1 MTYKHNIY
9 NETKN
14 TNKALL
20 RSPLNS
26 HWLDLKYGYQ
36 KWWYLIFLLSFFVFP
51 RSKFGF
57 INNQFNINLF
67 QKVKEEYSR
76 QFPFNKFSSLR
87 ARNKQTK
94 RLSKRLSKLTEKVKY
109 KNQIIQQPVEVLP
122 ILPNWKTNF
131 NIRENSDLQY
141 SQSYRFNPGLD
152 NNSADR
158 INYASFTSNDAKKL
172 YYPLKTKVANLK
184 YSDSQTNYNT
194 GIILDT
200 LEVFKKI
207 DVDLD
212 NILNN
217 KVEYLLYNSV
227 KPKLKSKKI
236 YRQIR
241 NNSQNLTLKKQKNQ
255 IRLHT
260 YNLFSNFIEDTSI
273 DKALNLFKRDLIRG
287 HNINMSQI
295 NERMRLDNI
304 KVRDLRP
311 FEKLLVWDQSDTTI
325 IHKEKFIAKLIY
337 QLELCSQILNSRINL
352 QHGVQKELVGKSLE
366 HIDTAATGFAL
377 NSNTSAFSEQANHI
391 NQLIILLTNNLLLKR
406 HALWYTGYVRTQ
418 IKRLNDEEAAEEQA
432 ELDKKAGKKPAKKK
446 EGEEEPTLLTE
457 EERKKI
463 RKIRKANNNE
473 MKKVFKLR
481 LKKAETPSGKETR
494 KARIS
499 AKNVRKVAKRADVKW
514 HKYLSLMKKYQKAQ
528 TRQYDD
534 EDVSIDGL
542 DAFEENI
549 DELIPKDCKVMDG
562 YTDSIR
568 IILDQLV
575 DGILPLVDL
584 DKIGEAQSNA
594 YLHPDVIANN
604 DIKLLDIIKS
614 NITLLQNLQK
624 YLPKNP
630 NLNPTNKNLT
640 KNTSLIPNFTLLD
653 EERILHHPIDNYH
666 LLDKILESFKT
677 ISGLIDETQVIIKD
691 VHPTESSEVA
701 NQPKTRYTRRYLN
714 RKKSRKDNL
723 ITPAPLKILSKIVDI
738 EKYFGPNKKDSSAGI
753 IKENPLSKNVKTID
767 TSIKPKEPSLL
778 EIIFKNTAESA
789 LKNIESQELNNNSAE
804 DYSKL
809 NAKEI
814 DRLLHLS
821 TDKPE
826 EEIENV
832 LSKIKETKKY
842 IRRIYKKTRLE
853 YKDAINEIK
862 TRYRREKKQEA
873 LELKKRIRKVKKTL
887 DAFEKQPDSPE
898 KLEVKTETY
907 NSLKRQLNQ
916 LIAQQKV
923 ANGLDPDGNR
933 PLDIENDKVA
943 REVLGLD
950 KITDKERDER
960 ETNANGEGT
969 EEPKKTFD
977 IKSITPRQL
986 RRIEKRKRKIRKAMI
1001 YLAWIRSH
1009 TEDFENLKFL
1019 RQQERFAAMYFKY
1032 FVKQRTSKKVKAKGK
1047 KRMKRQLLKDF
1058 ETFKIYKR
1066 TQHKLKEYL
1075 LSHLNSIYCDEKFI
1089 QLIKQADNNQK
1100 LWGFQNL
1107 YEIFRDMQ
1115 LRNEFY
1121 NIAKIQNVNV
1131 NGPLNS
1137 RVTIDTNTDAFEVD
1151 DDEEEEVDKLLAQ
1164 EIGIDYEEY
1173 EKLEDEE
1180 ELEDEDDTSLLDTID
1195 HGGLISEEIRY
1206 PMYKSE
1212 IEPRFLHD
1220 EKLAKK
1226 MSFFSPIYDLDK
1238 EQIAQEKALND
1249 DEINKRQTTVKINN
1263 TPLMQQT
1270 LDKEKDKYIN
1280 FRSTPLLAD
1289 DENAKE
1295 YYPAPAFSETLNDSG
1310 NFEMFEEILEAPQT
1324 KEDAPAFE
1332 MATDVDQRLEP
1343 LKKSEVSDDDDDE
1356 NAFYVTTIDFKEK
1369 DGNSNKYYTNKATS
1383 WINHRV
1389 EKTFSRLQQNV
1400 SNVKFILEARKQ
1412 MLLHTHIN
1420 TILSPGLNSY
1430 NVYELLTKNSNITT
1444 HNFHANNHKSL
1455 SHVRLRGSKELNFS
1469 SLGNIPL
1476 ERNLIQKITQDYNV
1490 NESAQSDVAA
1500 NHIKDKP
1507 LNLSNV
1513 DSTQLSS
1520 QKQSI
1525 NGLPPKY
1532 EKVCTLFKMFN
1543 KARVFKK
1550 IVDKRFYKTIRP
1562 FWKAAW
1568 MADIESDKKQLEIE
1582 TQYWEQFLKY
1592 AAGDDVRRSNFFSW
1606 LTSSSSDFIEGTDDL
1621 KNLINSLERSGH
1633 ISFRVSPDQ
1642 HTDDLIWSAFI
1653 SFYHLNKGLDLEL
1666 YEKMIRDAE
1675 SFQSLYNINENTVF
1689 SVSTY
1694 QDKLPVLSRRNLE
1707 TSERRRILSNELAF
1721 NDLRRRVLSDGG
1733 RDLLYLPFQSASSTE
1748 WKEFATKLNFMID
1761 LSLGDLPFET
1771 QYGFRFRHLP
1781 PEYKFSTLFTGL
1793 YYKAIMNICAPTVG
1807 HSFIESNYFETIED
1821 IEDELNE
1828 IETEKAYIL
1837 RSFKTLSQSYP
1848 HMIFKPYFYERP
1860 IPPLIYHGYKN
1871 FKKFLKSLDRV
1882 PQTKKYWK
1890 EDQINE
1896 ILYKDEIALMNV
1908 VNNEYLNPLN
1918 ATIRYQPDYLHP
1930 NYEHRFQNATL
1941 FDTEPPETQSKN
1953 FHNNL
1958 KYKFI
1963 NLPKLSG
1970 KPYKRIFRRIN
1981 KIQNLEEGYRQ
1992 DEHFPLA
1999 IGSDLLKYGRNL
2011 LKSPFF
2017 TNSLNTANLRLVQ
2030 DKFLTNLQLQTL
2042 KTQHYVELFSTLQK
2056 SNVEKKNSLFANGYK
2071 NRLALRLESYFPN
2084 ETYDD
2089 LIQMATSLNDSL
2101 RKENRQSQI
2110 QNKILI
2116 TDPKLL
2122 ELTKMFNI
2130 FSKTG
2135 FRKIGRRQLK
2145 RNTFFKNDYKSLNIQ
2160 DAAMFANICDW
2171 SNWYLDKITNSKRE
2185 ALLNT
2190 RAFETNSLRR
2200 NEFLADFIDPQSPSK
2215 RLKLDESKLKDY
2227 DWPAFED
2234 STAYTPYNSS
2244 NKLTSKDKRYIKR
2257 KLLKF
2262 LKQFEKISNEIIDV
2276 YSTNAKIDFNSER
2289 RAKYDIVKDNRD
2301 SIESQLPPLQ
2311 DLVYDFENRDLL
2323 HTLELSPDTIS
2334 RNFSYL
2340 FENQD
2345 DDPMDLYAPDILPY
2359 RVYLRLMLEN
2369 LENFQIPKSP
2379 EYNPNFGGPAV
2390 ETSHAPII
2398 PTRFN
2403 TRTRSLPGIWG
2414 EPYESRRNKYI
2425 IDDKEESEWYPFSD
2439 DGLDTVEKGR
2449 LDRLKPFYYCPY
2461 FLNEYLRELFFEPI
2475 VSFDFEE
2482 DSETAE
2488 PETLNEFTRNI
2499 KIDISSSK
2507 DQVNKFNNLPVLP
2520 KKEVLKHNHEISAI
2534 ETSKGRNARGVSF
2547 ERPQFGKSDRFIWP
2561 GPFSNSHDQLI
2572 ILSIVFGFIGY
2583 YISLLFALLIVK
2595 FPGQQ
2600 QVQGFIRDERRL
2612 RVLSQ
2617 KYYSINLITNF
2628 QIQKILS
2635 DWILKRSEFLNY
2647 NITRTPD
2654 TTPLYWGEMH
2664 GILDHVLT
2672 YRPNIYH
2679 HRTFIDFT
2687 YNPLF
2692 WVTSSFSSEHFTVSS
2707 LGSPR
2712 YAQAWVQA
2720 MFTTENITN
2729 IHVEL
2734 YKFIR
2739 SNVEKRKEFL
2749 HFEDGSIALEIKP
2762 WSEGAIKRQQGQN
2775 KAQLSLPK
2783 IPFLQTGKGAR
2794 KARARK
2800 SRAIKRKLFFPE
2812 RTFERLIYIARE
2824 YVPCFIVLDGFDRAV
2839 LSQKTFNVWN
2849 KEESYGYWP
2858 GGIYGSFGKIT
2869 YNNAKTIKLQETI
2882 IRYLCYVAETLTQNS
2897 LYKFCLTVP
2906 DSTRLDYRLG
2916 LPKRFY
2922 FRYILEDQLKLSARD
2937 THFDRFGTEPNFVTP
2952 ANFDFFNLKC
2962 PVHLYNDYYNYY
2974 SSYRLQSIKHDYL
2987 PNMNEMR
2994 DDNLNIPTF
3003 NNLELFNDN
3012 LLWYGRDPAR
3022 PLEGRTDPKEYMN
3035 RYLKGQIFGFN
3046 SARSKR
3052 ARWFNLVE
3060 EAVPGYVF
3068 LEQWLE
3074 LTTVRRTGEFE
3085 YVMSW
3090 LSHEYKTIQ
3099 NDRNPT
3105 TLAYCFNISNIRK
3118 TILLR
3123 FYLNLYFFVHLILII
3138 QETS

>member
-9 NETKN
+9 KETKN

-57 INNQFNINLF
+57 TNNQFNINLF
-67 QKVKEEYSR
+67 QKVKEEYSK
-76 QFPFNKFSSLR
+76 QFPFNKFSSLST
-87 ARNKQTK
+87 RNKQTK
-94 RLSKRLSKLTEKVKY
+94 RLNKRLSKFTEKVKY
-109 KNQIIQQPVEVLP
+109 KNQIIQPPVEVLP
-122 ILPNWKTNF
+122 ILPNWKTNS
-131 NIRENSDLQY
+131 NTRENSDLQY

-158 INYASFTSNDAKKL
+158 INYASFTSKDAKKL
-172 YYPLKTKVANLK
+172 YYPLKTKVSNLK
-184 YSDSQTNYNT
+184 YSDSQNNYNT
-194 GIILDT
+194 GIILDN
-200 LEVFKKI
+200 LEVFKEI
-207 DVDLD
+207 DVNLD

-236 YRQIR
+236 YKQIR
-241 NNSQNLTLKKQKNQ
+241 NNLQNPTLKKQKDQ
-255 IRLHT
+255 IKLRT

-273 DKALNLFKRDLIRG
+273 DKALYLFKRDLIRG

-304 KVRDLRP
+304 KVEYLQP
-311 FEKLLVWDQSDTTI
+311 FKKLLVWDQSDTTI
-325 IHKEKFIAKLIY
+325 IHKEEFIEKLIH

-352 QHGVQKELVGKSLE
+352 QQGVQKELVGKSLE
-366 HIDTAATGFAL
+366 HIDTASTGFAL
-377 NSNTSAFSEQANHI
+377 NPTTSVFSEQATHI
-391 NQLIILLTNNLLLKR
+391 NNLIMLLANNLLLKR
-406 HALWYTGYVRTQ
+406 HALWYTGYVRTE
-418 IKRLNDEEAAEEQA
+418 IKRLNEEEAAEEQA
-432 ELDKKAGKKPAKKK
+432 EFDKKAGKKPEKKK
-446 EGEEEPTLLTE
+446 EDEEEKPLLTE
-457 EERKKI
+457 EEREKI
-463 RKIRKANNNE
+463 RKIRKANNAE
-473 MKKVFKLR
+473 MRAFFGLRVTEFVKPTGKKVGKLR
-481 LKKAETPSGKETR
+481 VLSNN
-494 KARIS
+494 I
-499 AKNVRKVAKRADVKW
+499 RKVAKRAGVKF
-514 HKYLSLMKKYQKAQ
+514 HKYQSLMKKYQKRQ
-528 TRQYDD
+528 DRQYDND
-534 EDVSIDGL
+534 GMSIDGL

-549 DELIPKDCKVMDG
+549 DEMIPTDCTVMAG
-562 YTDSIR
+562 YTDSMKIV
-568 IILDQLV
+568 LDQLV

-584 DKIGEAQSNA
+584 DKIGEAKSNA
-594 YLHPDVIANN
+594 YLNPDLIADN

-624 YLPKNP
+624 YLPKNS
-630 NLNPTNKNLT
+630 NLDPTNKNLT

-666 LLDKILESFKT
+666 LLDKIFESFKN
-677 ISGLIDETQVIIKD
+677 ISGLINEAHVILKD
-691 VHPTESSEVA
+691 DHPTEFSEVTT
-701 NQPKTRYTRRYLN
+701 QPKTSHTRRYLN

-723 ITPAPLKILSKIVDI
+723 ITPIPLKILSKIVDI
-738 EKYFGPNKKDSSAGI
+738 EKYFGSNKKDSSAGI
-753 IKENPLSKNVKTID
+753 IKENPLLKNAKTID
-767 TSIKPKEPSLL
+767 TSIKPKEPSPL
-778 EIIFKNTAESA
+778 EIILKNIAEPA

-809 NAKEI
+809 DAKEI

-821 TDKPE
+821 ADKPE

-832 LSKIKETKKY
+832 LSKIKDTKKY
-842 IRRIYKKTRLE
+842 IRKIYKKTKLE
-853 YKDAINEIK
+853 YKDARNEIK
-862 TRYRREKKQEA
+862 TRYQREKKQEA

-887 DAFEKQPDSPE
+887 DVFEKQPDSPE
-898 KLEVKTETY
+898 KSEVKSETY
-907 NSLKRQLNQ
+907 ISLKRQLNQ
-916 LIAQQKV
+916 LIVQQKV

-933 PLDIENDKVA
+933 PLDLENDKVA

-950 KITDKERDER
+950 KITDEER
-960 ETNANGEGT
+960 EEREANANGEGT
-969 EEPKKTFD
+969 EEPKKIID

-1009 TEDFENLKFL
+1009 PEDFENLKFL
-1019 RQQERFAAMYFKY
+1019 RQQKRFAVMYFKY
-1032 FVKQRTSKKVKAKGK
+1032 FKNRRRVKKGFKAKGK
-1047 KRMKRQLLKDF
+1047 KQFKRQLLEDF
-1058 ETFKIYKR
+1058 ETFKVYKR

-1151 DDEEEEVDKLLAQ
+1151 DDEEEEVDKILAQ

-1173 EKLEDEE
+1173 EKLEDDEE
-1180 ELEDEDDTSLLDTID
+1180 ELEDEDDTSIFDTID

-1206 PMYKSE
+1206 PMYKNE

-1238 EQIAQEKALND
+1238 EQIAQERALND
-1249 DEINKRQTTVKINN
+1249 DEINKRQATVKINN
-1263 TPLMQQT
+1263 TPLMQQA

-1280 FRSTPLLAD
+1280 FQSTPLSTD
-1289 DENAKE
+1289 DENAKV
-1295 YYPAPAFSETLNDSG
+1295 YYPAPAFSEALNDSG

-1332 MATDVDQRLEP
+1332 MATDVEQRLEP
-1343 LKKSEVSDDDDDE
+1343 LKKSEVSDDDDDD

-1369 DGNSNKYYTNKATS
+1369 DGNSNKYYTNKATN

-1490 NESAQSDVAA
+1490 NESAQSDVAT

-1525 NGLPPKY
+1525 NGLPPKF
-1532 EKVCTLFKMFN
+1532 KKASTLFRMFN
-1543 KARVFKK
+1543 KARVLRKIYIKGLFK
-1550 IVDKRFYKTIRP
+1550 TTRP

-1568 MADIESDKKQLEIE
+1568 MADIESDEKQLEIE
-1582 TQYWEQFLKY
+1582 NRYWEQFLKY
-1592 AAGDDVRRSNFFSW
+1592 ATEDDGRRSYFFSR
-1606 LTSSSSDFIEGTDDL
+1606 LSPTQ
-1621 KNLINSLERSGH
+1621 KNLINSLERNGH

-1642 HTDDLIWSAFI
+1642 HTDELILSAFT
-1653 SFYHLNKGLDLEL
+1653 SFYKINKGLDLEL
-1666 YEKMIRDAE
+1666 YEKMIRDVE
-1675 SFQSLYNINENTVF
+1675 TFQSLYNMNENTVF

-1721 NDLRRRVLSDGG
+1721 NDLRRRVIAAGG

-1748 WKEFATKLNFMID
+1748 RKELAAKLEFMID
-1761 LSLGDLPFET
+1761 LSLGDLPFT
-1771 QYGFRFRHLP
+1771 TSYGFRFRHLP
-1781 PEYKFSTLFTGL
+1781 KEDKFLTLFNGL
-1793 YYKAIMNICAPTVG
+1793 YHKAIMNICEPTAG
-1807 HSFIESNYFETIED
+1807 HSFVESNYFETIED
-1821 IEDELNE
+1821 IEDELDE
-1828 IETEKAYIL
+1828 IETEKAYVL
-1837 RSFKTLSQSYP
+1837 RSLITLPQSYP
-1848 HMIFKPYFYERP
+1848 HMVFKPYLHERP
-1860 IPPLIYHGYKN
+1860 IPLIYHGYKN
-1871 FKKFLKSLDRV
+1871 FKKLLKSLDRV
-1882 PQTKKYWK
+1882 PKTKKYWRK
-1890 EDQINE
+1890 EQINE
-1896 ILYKDEIALMNV
+1896 ISYNDEIALMDV

-1930 NYEHRFQNATL
+1930 NYEHRFQDATL
-1941 FDTEPPETQSKN
+1941 FDTTPPEIQSKSP
-1953 FHNNL
+1953 HNNL

-1970 KPYKRIFRRIN
+1970 KPYKRDFRRIN

-1992 DEHFPLA
+1992 DEYFPLA
-1999 IGSDLLKYGRNL
+1999 IGSEFLKYGRNL

-2017 TNSLNTANLRLVQ
+2017 TNSLNTTNLRLVQ

-2056 SNVEKKNSLFANGYK
+2056 SDVEKKNSLFANGYK

-2145 RNTFFKNDYKSLNIQ
+2145 RNTFFNNDYKSLNIQ

-2200 NEFLADFIDPQSPSK
+2200 NEFLTDFIDPQSSSK
-2215 RLKLDESKLKDY
+2215 RLKLDEAKLKDY

-2234 STAYTPYNSS
+2234 SIAYMPYNSS
-2244 NKLTSKDKRYIKR
+2244 NKLTSKDQRYIKR

-2262 LKQFEKISNEIIDV
+2262 LKQFEKISTEIIDV
-2276 YSTNAKIDFNSER
+2276 YSTNAKFDFESER
-2289 RAKYDIVKDNRD
+2289 RAKYELVKDNRD
-2301 SIESQLPPLQ
+2301 SIKSQLPPLQ
-2311 DLVYDFENRDLL
+2311 DLVYDFEKRDLL
-2323 HTLELSPDTIS
+2323 RTLELSPDTIS

-2345 DDPMDLYAPDILPY
+2345 DDPEDLYAPDILPY

-2425 IDDKEESEWYPFSD
+2425 IDDREESEWYPFSD

-2461 FLNEYLRELFFEPI
+2461 FLSEYLRELFFEPI
-2475 VSFDFEE
+2475 VSYDFEE
-2482 DSETAE
+2482 DSETSD
-2488 PETLNEFTRNI
+2488 PEVLNEFTRNI

-2507 DQVNKFNNLPVLP
+2507 DQVNKFNNLPALP
-2520 KKEVLKHNHEISAI
+2520 RKEVLKHNHEISAI

-2612 RVLSQ
+2612 QVLSQ
-2617 KYYSINLITNF
+2617 KYYSVNLITNF

-2635 DWILKRSEFLNY
+2635 DWVLKRSEFLNY

-2654 TTPLYWGEMH
+2654 TNPLYWGEMH

-2679 HRTFIDFT
+2679 HKTFIDFT

-2739 SNVEKRKEFL
+2739 SRVEKRKEFL
-2749 HFEDGSIALEIKP
+2749 HFEDGSIALEVKP
-2762 WSEGAIKRQQGQN
+2762 WSEGAIKRQKGQN

-2783 IPFLQTGKGAR
+2783 IPFLQTGNAAR
-2794 KARARK
+2794 RARARK

-2937 THFDRFGTEPNFVTP
+2937 THFDRFGTEPDFVTP

-3022 PLEGRTDPKEYMN
+3022 PLEGRTDPKEYAN
-3035 RYLKGQIFGFN
+3035 RYLKRQIFGFN

-3052 ARWFNLVE
+3052 ARWFDLVE

-3090 LSHEYKTIQ
+3090 LSHEYKTVQ

>member
-9 NETKN
+9 KETKN

-51 RSKFGF
+51 RSNFGF
-57 INNQFNINLF
+57 TNNQFNINLF

-76 QFPFNKFSSLR
+76 QFPFNKFSSLS

-94 RLSKRLSKLTEKVKY
+94 RLNKRLSKFTEKVKY
-109 KNQIIQQPVEVLP
+109 KNQIIQPPVEVLP
-122 ILPNWKTNF
+122 ILPNWKTNS
-131 NIRENSDLQY
+131 NTRENSDLQY
-141 SQSYRFNPGLD
+141 SQSYRFNSGLD

-158 INYASFTSNDAKKL
+158 INYASFTSKDAKKL
-172 YYPLKTKVANLK
+172 YYPLKTKVSSLK
-184 YSDSQTNYNT
+184 YSDSQNNYNT
-194 GIILDT
+194 GIILDS
-200 LEVFKKI
+200 LEVFKEI
-207 DVDLD
+207 DVNLD

-236 YRQIR
+236 YKQIR
-241 NNSQNLTLKKQKNQ
+241 NNLQNPTLKKPKDQ
-255 IRLHT
+255 IKLRT

-273 DKALNLFKRDLIRG
+273 DKALYLFKRDLIRG

-304 KVRDLRP
+304 KVEYLQP
-311 FEKLLVWDQSDTTI
+311 FKKLLVWDQSDTTI
-325 IHKEKFIAKLIY
+325 IHKEKFIEKLIY

-366 HIDTAATGFAL
+366 HIDTASTGFAL
-377 NSNTSAFSEQANHI
+377 NPTTSVFSEQATHI
-391 NQLIILLTNNLLLKR
+391 NNLIMLLANNLLLKR
-406 HALWYTGYVRTQ
+406 HALWYTGYVRTE
-418 IKRLNDEEAAEEQA
+418 IKRLNEEEAAEEQA
-432 ELDKKAGKKPAKKK
+432 EFDKKAGKKPEKKK
-446 EGEEEPTLLTE
+446 EDEEEKPLLTE
-457 EERKKI
+457 EEREKI
-463 RKIRKANNNE
+463 RKIRKANNAE
-473 MKKVFKLR
+473 MRAVFGLRVTEFIKPTGKKVGKLR
-481 LKKAETPSGKETR
+481 VLSNN
-494 KARIS
+494 I
-499 AKNVRKVAKRADVKW
+499 RKVAKRAGVKF
-514 HKYLSLMKKYQKAQ
+514 HKYKSLMKKYQKRQ
-528 TRQYDD
+528 DRQYDND
-534 EDVSIDGL
+534 NKSIDGL

-549 DELIPKDCKVMDG
+549 DEMIPRDCTVMAG
-562 YTDSIR
+562 YTGSMKIV
-568 IILDQLV
+568 LDQLV

-584 DKIGEAQSNA
+584 DKIGEAKSNA
-594 YLHPDVIANN
+594 YLNPDLIADN

-624 YLPKNP
+624 YLPKNS
-630 NLNPTNKNLT
+630 NLDSTDKNLT

-666 LLDKILESFKT
+666 LLDKIFESFKN
-677 ISGLIDETQVIIKD
+677 ISGLINEAHIILKD
-691 VHPTESSEVA
+691 DHPTEFYEVTT
-701 NQPKTRYTRRYLN
+701 QPKTSHTRRYLN

-723 ITPAPLKILSKIVDI
+723 ITPIPLKILSKIVDI
-738 EKYFGPNKKDSSAGI
+738 EKYFGSNKKDSNASI
-753 IKENPLSKNVKTID
+753 IKENPLLKDTKTID
-767 TSIKPKEPSLL
+767 TSIKPKEPSPL
-778 EIIFKNTAESA
+778 EIILKNIAEPA

-809 NAKEI
+809 GAKEI

-821 TDKPE
+821 ADKPE
-826 EEIENV
+826 EEVENV
-832 LSKIKETKKY
+832 LSKIKDTKKY
-842 IRRIYKKTRLE
+842 IRKIYKKTKLE
-853 YKDAINEIK
+853 YKDARNEIK
-862 TRYRREKKQEA
+862 TRYQREKKQEA

-887 DAFEKQPDSPE
+887 DVFEKQPDSPE
-898 KLEVKTETY
+898 KSEVKSETY
-907 NSLKRQLNQ
+907 ISLKRQLNQ
-916 LIAQQKV
+916 LIVQQKV

-933 PLDIENDKVA
+933 PLDLENDKVA

-950 KITDKERDER
+950 KITDEEHEEG
-960 ETNANGEGT
+960 ETNVNGEGT
-969 EEPKKTFD
+969 EEPKKIID

-986 RRIEKRKRKIRKAMI
+986 RRIEERKRKIRKAMI

-1009 TEDFENLKFL
+1009 PEDFENLKFL
-1019 RQQERFAAMYFKY
+1019 RQQKRFAVMYFKY
-1032 FVKQRTSKKVKAKGK
+1032 FKKRRRVKKGFKAKGK
-1047 KRMKRQLLKDF
+1047 KQFKRQLLEDF
-1058 ETFKIYKR
+1058 ETFKVYKR

-1151 DDEEEEVDKLLAQ
+1151 DDEEEEVDKILAQ

-1173 EKLEDEE
+1173 EKIEDEE
-1180 ELEDEDDTSLLDTID
+1180 ELEDEDDTSLFDTID

-1206 PMYKSE
+1206 PMYKNE

-1226 MSFFSPIYDLDK
+1226 MSFFSPIYDLDE
-1238 EQIAQEKALND
+1238 EQIAQERALND
-1249 DEINKRQTTVKINN
+1249 DEINKRQATIKINN
-1263 TPLMQQT
+1263 TPLMQQA

-1280 FRSTPLLAD
+1280 FQSTPLSTD
-1289 DENAKE
+1289 DENAKA
-1295 YYPAPAFSETLNDSG
+1295 YYPAPAFSEALNDSG

-1332 MATDVDQRLEP
+1332 MATDVEQRLEP
-1343 LKKSEVSDDDDDE
+1343 LKKSEVSDDDDDD

-1369 DGNSNKYYTNKATS
+1369 DGNSNKYYTNKATN

-1490 NESAQSDVAA
+1490 NESAQSDVAT

-1525 NGLPPKY
+1525 NGLPPKF
-1532 EKVCTLFKMFN
+1532 KKASTLFRMFN
-1543 KARVFKK
+1543 KARVLRKIYIKGLFK
-1550 IVDKRFYKTIRP
+1550 TTRP

-1568 MADIESDKKQLEIE
+1568 MTDIESDEKQLEIE
-1582 TQYWEQFLKY
+1582 NRYWEQFLKY
-1592 AAGDDVRRSNFFSW
+1592 ATEDDVRRSYFFSR
-1606 LTSSSSDFIEGTDDL
+1606 LSPTQR
-1621 KNLINSLERSGH
+1621 NLINSLERNGH

-1642 HTDDLIWSAFI
+1642 HTDELILSAFT
-1653 SFYHLNKGLDLEL
+1653 SFYKINKGLDLEF
-1666 YEKMIRDAE
+1666 YEKMIRDVE
-1675 SFQSLYNINENTVF
+1675 TFQSLYNMNENTVF

-1721 NDLRRRVLSDGG
+1721 DDLRRRVIAAGG

-1748 WKEFATKLNFMID
+1748 RKELAAKLEFMFD
-1761 LSLGDLPFET
+1761 LSLGDLPFT
-1771 QYGFRFRHLP
+1771 TSYGFRFRHLP
-1781 PEYKFSTLFTGL
+1781 KEDKFLTLFNGL
-1793 YYKAIMNICAPTVG
+1793 YHKAIMNICEPTAG
-1807 HSFIESNYFETIED
+1807 HSFVESNYFETIED
-1821 IEDELNE
+1821 IEDELDE
-1828 IETEKAYIL
+1828 IETEKAYVL
-1837 RSFKTLSQSYP
+1837 RSLITLPQSYP
-1848 HMIFKPYFYERP
+1848 HMVFKPYLHERP
-1860 IPPLIYHGYKN
+1860 IPLIYHGYKN
-1871 FKKFLKSLDRV
+1871 FKKLLKSLDRV
-1882 PQTKKYWK
+1882 PKTKKYWRK
-1890 EDQINE
+1890 EQINE
-1896 ILYKDEIALMNV
+1896 ISYNDEIALMDV
-1908 VNNEYLNPLN
+1908 INNEYLNPLN

-1930 NYEHRFQNATL
+1930 NYEHRFQDATL
-1941 FDTEPPETQSKN
+1941 FDTTPPEIQSKSP
-1953 FHNNL
+1953 HNNL

-1963 NLPKLSG
+1963 NLPKLSV
-1970 KPYKRIFRRIN
+1970 KPYKRDFRRIN

-1992 DEHFPLA
+1992 DEYFPLA
-1999 IGSDLLKYGRNL
+1999 IGSEFLKYGRNL

-2017 TNSLNTANLRLVQ
+2017 TNSLNTTNLRLVQ

-2056 SNVEKKNSLFANGYK
+2056 SDVEKKNSLFANGYK

-2145 RNTFFKNDYKSLNIQ
+2145 RNTFFNNDYKSLNIQ

-2200 NEFLADFIDPQSPSK
+2200 NEFLTDFIDPQSPSK
-2215 RLKLDESKLKDY
+2215 RLKLDEAKLKDY

-2234 STAYTPYNSS
+2234 SIAYMPYNSS
-2244 NKLTSKDKRYIKR
+2244 NKLTSKDQRYIKR

-2262 LKQFEKISNEIIDV
+2262 LKQFEKISTEIIDV
-2276 YSTNAKIDFNSER
+2276 YSTNAKFDFESER
-2289 RAKYDIVKDNRD
+2289 RAKYELVKDNRD
-2301 SIESQLPPLQ
+2301 SIKSQLPPLQ
-2311 DLVYDFENRDLL
+2311 DLVYDFEKRDLL
-2323 HTLELSPDTIS
+2323 RTLELSPDTIS

-2345 DDPMDLYAPDILPY
+2345 DDPEDLYAPDILPY

-2379 EYNPNFGGPAV
+2379 EYNPKFGGPAV

-2425 IDDKEESEWYPFSD
+2425 IDDREESEWYPFSD

-2461 FLNEYLRELFFEPI
+2461 FLSEYLRELFFEPI

-2482 DSETAE
+2482 DSETAD
-2488 PETLNEFTRNI
+2488 PEVLNEFTRNI

-2507 DQVNKFNNLPVLP
+2507 DQVNKFNNLPALP
-2520 KKEVLKHNHEISAI
+2520 RKEILKHNHEISAI

-2617 KYYSINLITNF
+2617 KYYSVNLITNF

-2635 DWILKRSEFLNY
+2635 DWVLKRSEFLNY

-2654 TTPLYWGEMH
+2654 TNPLYWGEMH

-2679 HRTFIDFT
+2679 HKTFIDFT

-2739 SNVEKRKEFL
+2739 SRVEKRKEFL

-2762 WSEGAIKRQQGQN
+2762 WSEGAIKRQKGQN

-2783 IPFLQTGKGAR
+2783 IPFLQTGNAAR
-2794 KARARK
+2794 RARARK

-2937 THFDRFGTEPNFVTP
+2937 THFDRFGTEPDFVTP

-3022 PLEGRTDPKEYMN
+3022 PLEGRTDPKEYTN

-3052 ARWFNLVE
+3052 ARWFDLVE

-3090 LSHEYKTIQ
+3090 LSHEYKTVQ